1 MLLVLR
7 KLNIVLLVSLVAS
20 IAGAIAG
27 LIILAPFIAG
37 AWFLNLM
44 AILGYERLEPAPATA
59 ASEPV
64 PAMDDPV
71 VDVTRTPEYVT
82 S

>member
-7 KLNIVLLVSLVAS
+7 VINVVLLLALAACF
-20 IAGAIAG
+20 AGAIAG
-27 LIILAPFIAG
+27 LIIFAPFVAG

-44 AILGYERLEPAPATA
+44 ALLGCERLEPASSEAVPVVESGRDISPVA
-59 ASEPV
+59 ASH
-64 PAMDDPV
+64 
-71 VDVTRTPEYVT
+71 YVT

>member
-7 KLNIVLLVSLVAS
+7 IINVVLLLALVTC

-27 LIILAPFIAG
+27 LIILAPFVAG

-44 AILGYERLEPAPATA
+44 ALLACERLEPAPNEAIPA
-59 ASEPV
+59 VESGREIGPAPASH
-64 PAMDDPV
+64 
-71 VDVTRTPEYVT
+71 YVT

>member
-7 KLNIVLLVSLVAS
+7 MINVALLLALVTC

-27 LIILAPFIAG
+27 LIIFAPFVAG

-44 AILGYERLEPAPATA
+44 ALLGCERLEPAPTEA
-59 ASEPV
+59 A
-64 PAMDDPV
+64 PALESGRDIAPAP
-71 VDVTRTPEYVT
+71 TSHYVT